1 MQNNETNPHF
11 ETRPYTLIEKKY
23 FVGQPI
29 DQKPKYFL
37 FKGELYLKH
46 HFFKDTG
53 AKKFIFKNVD
63 FSFSVFDNAYFHQ
76 CQFEDCSFIGAK
88 FNGCNLRNSIFTNC
102 KFEYSVF
109 SGTEVPYRELLANL
123 SSWPNANREWLRRL
137 RINFESTGNIEAVKA
152 CVREEM
158 TASREHLKKAREAKE
173 GYYAKSY
180 KGFWKQIP
188 VRWESFR
195 VFLDWH
201 LWGHGEYPFKLFI
214 TVLAILLVASVYVV
228 VDHFTLNDAPSLRDV
243 SYAFLTAFRDVG
255 YTFVG
260 LPQGSIAE
268 WLAATL
274 SLIRYIALGLFISVL
289 YKNIARR

>member
-1 MQNNETNPHF
+1 MTSESRDIF
-11 ETRPYTLIEKKY
+11 IDRPVVTIEKRY
-23 FVGQPI
+23 FSDSYDG
-29 DQKPKYFL
+29 DDF
-37 FKGELYLKH
+37 KH

-53 AKKFIFKNVD
+53 AKELTFKNVD
-63 FSFSVFDNAYFHQ
+63 FSYCVFDNAYFHK
-76 CQFEDCSFIGAK
+76 CRFEDCTFIGAR
-88 FNGCNLRNSIFTNC
+88 FNGCNLRNSSFTNC

-123 SSWPNANREWLRRL
+123 CPWPNVNREWLRRL

-158 TASREHLKKAREAKE
+158 KASREHLKKAREAKE

-195 VFLDWH
+195 VSLDWH
-201 LWGHGEYPFKLFI
+201 LWGHGEYPIKLFL
-214 TVLAILLVASVYVV
+214 TVMAILIAASGYVV
-228 VDHFTLNDAPSLRDV
+228 VDSHSVNNSFSLRDAF
-243 SYAFLTAFRDVG
+243 YTFLTAFRDVS

-260 LPQGSIAE
+260 LPQDSIAE
-268 WLAATL
+268 WLAAIL